1 MISNNLSK
9 KLQVKKKKGKG
20 RNLGYKKKLFYN
32 YSKCVYINIVT
43 AKSPKLNSI
52 ETQS

>member
-9 KLQVKKKKGKG
+9 KLQVKKKKEKEETQDT
-20 RNLGYKKKLFYN
+20 KKKIILQLQ
-32 YSKCVYINIVT
+32 CVYINIVT
-43 AKSPKLNSI
+43 AKSPKPNSI